1 MATRSE
7 HFYLTLAAL
16 YAIQADLSMS
26 CLGCG
31 RSIKQNAFWFLNDL
45 KLPMTITL
53 GAIQARLKC
62 ARCESREVDVKV
74 DVRVLFRPTQ

>member
-1 MATRSE
+1 MVTRSE
-7 HFYLTLAAL
+7 HSYLTLAAL
-16 YAIQADLSMS
+16 YAIQADLSMC

-31 RSIKQNAFWFLNDL
+31 RSVKQHAFWFLTDL

-62 ARCESREVDVKV
+62 ARCGSREA
-74 DVRVLFRPTQ
+74 DVRWM